1 MLYRYRPLA
10 PSVLN
15 EHAADW
21 FNDMLI
27 AENVSPYMSI
37 TTKIK
42 DEKCSLI
49 PAVCHID
56 QTARLQTV
64 KKENNS
70 LYHKLIQ
77 KFYQL
82 SKIPMIL
89 NTSFNLKNSPIVET
103 PEDAIKSFM
112 AANGLLSTLYM
123 GNFEINLRPFPFS
136 NLQSFDKSNK
146 IKNVGNILENEL
158 NIVVR
163 AKKFYMCEMVSSI
176 RSGGAENVPLR
187 IRIQGIFDF
196 FIFNIFFQI
205 F

>member
-1 MLYRYRPLA
+1 MA

-15 EHAADW
+15 EHASEW
-21 FNDMLI
+21 FENMLES
-27 AENVSPYMSI
+27 ENVSPYMSI
-37 TTKIK
+37 TTQIK
-42 DEKCSLI
+42 ENKCLEI

-56 QTARLQTV
+56 NTARLQTV

-70 LYHKLIQ
+70 LYHKLIS

-123 GNFEINLRPFPFS
+123 NNYEISLRPFPFS
-136 NLQSFDKSNK
+136 NLQKMKDNK
-146 IKNVGNILENEL
+146 NKNKNNVDNILESEL
-158 NIVVR
+158 NIIVR

-176 RSGGAENVPLR
+176 KSAGAENAPLR
-187 IRIQGIFDF
+187 IRIQGIYIHIYIYD
-196 FIFNIFFQI
+196 
-205 F
+205 

>member
-1 MLYRYRPLA
+1 
-10 PSVLN
+10 
-15 EHAADW
+15 
-21 FNDMLI
+21 
-27 AENVSPYMSI
+27 MSI

-42 DEKCSLI
+42 EDKYTLI

-70 LYHKLIQ
+70 LYYRLIQ

-112 AANGLLSTLYM
+112 AANGLLSKLYM
-123 GNFEINLRPFPFS
+123 GNFEISLRPFPFS

-146 IKNVGNILENEL
+146 IKNVDNILENEL

-176 RSGGAENVPLR
+176 RSGGSENVPLR
-187 IRIQGIFDF
+187 IRIQGKLYFNLF
-196 FIFNIFFQI
+196 FLLF
-205 F
+205 